1 MHSPE
6 VFKKIG
12 SVYFSRSL
20 SSRNNQGPG
29 KGREV
34 AEATPFELVLGKA
47 LPSLRSVEVQGW
59 SPDGPGGLGHIW
71 NQMLGLWS
79 IGWAQHS
86 QALMRPREREGWN
99 PCALPH
105 QGTQTGPEK
114 GKDQHNAC
122 SSSFQVSLSFDQTF
136 PPSSPWCV
144 KGLGQV
150 TDTFSTQTDKRQAHS
165 DPRARS
171 LAVWIPAEEEA
182 GLNGRWVE
190 SGGRRLRP

>member
-1 MHSPE
+1 MRSAE
-6 VFKKIG
+6 VH
-12 SVYFSRSL
+12 
-20 SSRNNQGPG
+20 
-29 KGREV
+29 
-34 AEATPFELVLGKA
+34 
-47 LPSLRSVEVQGW
+47 GW
-59 SPDGPGGLGHIW
+59 SPDGPGGLGSHLEPDAGLVVDR
-71 NQMLGLWS
+71 LGS
-79 IGWAQHS
+79 AFSGSDEA
-86 QALMRPREREGWN
+86 EREEAWN

-114 GKDQHNAC
+114 GKGQHNAC

-182 GLNGRWVE
+182 GLLLKSVSWKLSRRPEFSSLGTACFHASTVP
-190 SGGRRLRP
+190 SGK